1 MLRKSLL
8 VELVTE
14 ELPPKAL
21 PRLAASFAEGVV
33 ARLQSA
39 GLMASDAPWRWFATP
54 RRLAVWASGVG
65 EEGPTREALVRLM
78 PVAVAYGADGSPTP
92 ALTKRLAAKGLTP
105 ETAELVRDSDGKQE
119 MLFLRERQ
127 GGARLMAQLAGW
139 VDEALMALPIPK
151 RMRWGSGD
159 ATFVRPVHRLVMLW
173 GEAVVPGHLF
183 GLTSGR
189 ETLGHR
195 FLSRGAID
203 LASADAYEPTLLAE
217 GKVIPDFA
225 ARREAIAQ
233 MLADAAAA
241 VGCQLRDDPELL
253 DEVTALVEYPAV
265 YRGAF
270 PAEFL
275 AVPPECLI
283 LTMRA
288 NQKYF
293 PLFDGQGQLT
303 NQFLIVSNMRIAD
316 PSAIIRGNERVVRPR
331 LSDARFFYEQ
341 DRKVSLES
349 RLPRLAA
356 IVYHNR
362 IGTLAERVERL
373 QALAGTIAER
383 LGVDPLL
390 PQRAARL
397 AKCDLVTEM
406 VGEFPELQGVM
417 GRYYALADGEPTEV
431 AEAIEDHYKPRFA
444 GDLLPRSLTGTIVA
458 LADKL
463 DALAGLFAVGEVPTG
478 EKDPFAL
485 RRAALGV
492 VRMVFETPLP
502 LDVDALLAAAL
513 AVQPQAVH
521 AAAGSRDVV
530 AELRAFIDERLR
542 NWLRDKGQPLPLIDA
557 VLAIHPQRLDTLP
570 ARLAALAA
578 FAERP
583 EAARLATARKR
594 VVNLLKR
601 AEGVEPNGAVDV
613 ALFAEPAE
621 KQLFDA
627 LVRAEPYL
635 ASHVANE
642 AFEEALAVLAEL
654 AAPIDAF
661 FDGVMVL
668 CDEPLLR
675 ANRLALLTRLKQ
687 AMDLVADLSV
697 LAA

>member
-33 ARLQSA
+33 ARLQAA
-39 GLMASDAPWRWFATP
+39 GLMASDVPWRWFATP

-127 GGARLMAQLAGW
+127 AGARLMAQLASW

-265 YRGAF
+265 YRGTF

-362 IGTLAERVERL
+362 IGTLAERVDRL